1 MGFVTNRWQPV
12 SASPGPTPLPA
23 WELLKSE
30 ITASTAFDY
39 ASYDYTEYLFLVKFY
54 DTNVSGN
61 YIWEEFF
68 WIPEFATI
76 KQTAG
81 YLSSYVN
88 FTSDSNYIRIKAY
101 YGTSDFTSNARY
113 TVYGRKKTSW
123 NLVSDNSALPN
134 YTELATCN
142 GYYTPFNYQVS
153 DYRASGGYDSIP
165 TASSISNFHDYR
177 ECVYNNAYTHNYG
190 SDAVYTRLSS
200 NEPAW
205 THINS
210 TTDSVSI
217 ANISFSE
224 MFIVG
229 RRMGIN
235 SYDNFQAV
243 YLIPDMLS
251 ANYMICAGGRT
262 KYSGSTTGIRGGWGR
277 LTITTSTISAFYRT
291 RTSNSSTNNTF
302 TSLDIYYR

>member
-12 SASPGPTPLPA
+12 NAGPGPTPLPA
-23 WELLKSE
+23 WDLLKSE
-30 ITASTAFDY
+30 ITATTAFNY

-54 DTNVSGN
+54 NPDVSGN
-61 YIWEEFF
+61 YIWAEFF

-76 KQTAG
+76 EQTAG
-81 YLSSYVN
+81 YIISYVN
-88 FTSDSNYIRIKAY
+88 FTSDSNYIRFSAY
-101 YGTSDFTSNARY
+101 HAGSNYTRLARY

-153 DYRASGGYDSIP
+153 DYRASGGYDNTTGSYIYY
-165 TASSISNFHDYR
+165 FHDYR

-190 SDAVYTRLSS
+190 GDAVYTRLSS

-205 THINS
+205 AHINS

-217 ANISFSE
+217 SNISFSE

-229 RRMGIN
+229 RRMGIK
-235 SYDNFQAV
+235 SYNNFQAV

-251 ANYMICAGGRT
+251 ANYIICAGGYT
-262 KYSGSTTGIRGGWGR
+262 EFQGSVSGIHGGWGK
-277 LTITTSTISAFYRT
+277 LTITTTSISAFYRT
-291 RTSNSSTNNTF
+291 KTRNSSTDNTF